1 MEKTQRELNK
11 KLKYKNENRSS
22 MSDYSRLDTIEG
34 KTSKPEDMLHKTIE
48 ISTEVAYRGE
58 IWKTGKET

>member
-1 MEKTQRELNK
+1 MDRFN
-11 KLKYKNENRSS
+11 
-22 MSDYSRLDTIEG
+22 SRLDTIEG

-58 IWKTGKET
+58 IWKTGKEMWKTTG